1 MALHVPVHHAGIA
14 GDHLFRN
21 FLIAVGIAIAL
32 IVVVGI
38 AMTTRVSVGPTVT
51 PIEEVQSLIQYR
63 AAERADWA
71 VGRADPGL
79 VAARVPRLGARGPVA
94 RRPVG
99 VPGPAARTFGPGREG
114 RGPDGSRT

>member
-38 AMTTRVSVGPTVT
+38 AMTTRVGVGPTVT
-51 PIEEVQSLIQYR
+51 PIEEGQSLTQYR

-71 VGRADPGL
+71 VG
-79 VAARVPRLGARGPVA
+79 VPTQASSLLEF
-94 RRPVG
+94 
-99 VPGPAARTFGPGREG
+99 RTSEREG
-114 RGPDGSRT
+114 R